1 MLLPVC
7 HVVCLAQHWDYFF
20 HEGGTAN
27 GGNRYATVLMYL
39 YDVEEGGETVRG
51 EGGGGDLMLW
61 RREQHEWKGG
71 DPGLTPALKP

>member
-51 EGGGGDLMLW
+51 EGGG
-61 RREQHEWKGG
+61 ETSCCGG
-71 DPGLTPALKP
+71 GSNMSGRVATLA